1 MYRMHKRQTDEQEGQ
16 SMREITFHLS
26 ETDIDRLF
34 AIKDLQ
40 GRGDLTGNDFA
51 RQLLE
56 GELYRLFPAIPK
68 YDENG
73 ELINADRYRGAK
85 HGESD

>member
-1 MYRMHKRQTDEQEGQ
+1 MTEFSFY
-16 SMREITFHLS
+16 LS
-26 ETDIDRLF
+26 EADTERLF